1 MDTVTKSLTVD
12 NNYLSI
18 EEFAESGEEYFVE
31 KALAEEYKIIPSAT
45 NSKRGADKKPRFTL
59 QRFLSE

>member
-18 EEFAESGEEYFVE
+18 EEFAESGEVFFVE
-31 KALAEEYKIIPSAT
+31 KALAEEYDIIPSAA